1 MNRAVWGGFVRGFQE
16 ALAGEKLAGVMDY
29 LASGR
34 GEHHGDMAG
43 LGLMAASSADKLKSQ
58 LQHPE
63 NDQQGSLMGGDT
75 GRTGADLTG
84 LALMTAPTLA
94 SMARGGD
101 RFTNGMNLAGLTAL
115 AAPTIDKLQANFRA
129 RRDGSDPEAKMLMSH
144 RAHAIAELGGYGALA
159 APVLRGVHQGH
170 TPLHSAAMTLGG
182 YGALAAP
189 AVEDL
194 VQHDDKKRVF
204 QGAGRSATELG
215 GLGLLAGGA
224 MTAGH

>member
-43 LGLMAASSADKLKSQ
+43 LGLMAASSADKLRSQ

-75 GRTGADLTG
+75 GRTGV
-84 LALMTAPTLA
+84 ALMTAPTLA

-129 RRDGSDPEAKMLMSH
+129 RRAGVDPEAKMLMSH

-159 APVLRGVHQGH
+159 APVLRGARAGH
-170 TPLHSAAMTLGG
+170 VPRHSAAMTLGG
-182 YGALAAP
+182 YGTLAAP
-189 AVEDL
+189 VVEDL
-194 VQHDDKKRVF
+194 VQHDEKKKIF
-204 QGAGRSATELG
+204 GGAGRSAAELG

-224 MTAGH
+224 STGH